1 MALLFSMSL
10 STCCTKSEEED
21 LEDAVRSLFGRWGE
35 VRRWEG
41 GVAPDT
47 LCFGL
52 QLMTANLS
60 VKKFHL
66 LLL

>member
-1 MALLFSMSL
+1 MGR
-10 STCCTKSEEED
+10 CSEVVGGE
-21 LEDAVRSLFGRWGE
+21 VGE

-52 QLMTANLS
+52 QFMTANLS
-60 VKKFHL
+60 VKKFQL
-66 LLL
+66 LLF